1 MSQCGPFPFLVNLVL
16 ARLHLKQTQPRL
28 GIGCRSHR
36 RSVEAVQRD
45 VAGRC
50 LTLSQNSVVK
60 SSECGEFMGIH
71 GKSEMGE
78 IETTAANICGSV

>member
-1 MSQCGPFPFLVNLVL
+1 
-16 ARLHLKQTQPRL
+16 LHLKQTQPRL